1 MLSLCVEDYFL
12 KGLEISWWRM
22 CRASAWSRYLPWWV
36 LECRETGNH
45 SPTCSRGWAA
55 ASVTPAN
62 TAHHRVN
69 SGHERSAAPHWCKW
83 QHCRAVSHRC
93 CLSGVRGQSD
103 RVIKLELVTAAGWT
117 GRNCELAGCECAGAG
132 VEWSL
137 CPLLCSRLWKSRA
150 SVWDG
155 EPQRPAPHRRT
166 AGPAPGGPGL
176 LLLPTSHQLI
186 SLKCILGSRQ

>member
-55 ASVTPAN
+55 ASVTPAD
-62 TAHHRVN
+62 TRAHHRVN

-117 GRNCELAGCECAGAG
+117 GRNCELAGASVPGL
-132 VEWSL
+132 EWSG
-137 CPLLCSRLWKSRA
+137 A
-150 SVWDG
+150 SVRCSAHDCENP
-155 EPQRPAPHRRT
+155 EPVCETVSRSAPPRT
-166 AGPAPGGPGL
+166 AAPPGP
-176 LLLPTSHQLI
+176 HQAARAC
-186 SLKCILGSRQ
+186 SCSPPATN

>member
-62 TAHHRVN
+62 TRPHHRVN
-69 SGHERSAAPHWCKW
+69 SGHERSAAASLV
-83 QHCRAVSHRC
+83 QVAT
-93 CLSGVRGQSD
+93 LQSGQPPVLPVRG
-103 RVIKLELVTAAGWT
+103 
-117 GRNCELAGCECAGAG
+117 AGA
-132 VEWSL
+132 E
-137 CPLLCSRLWKSRA
+137 
-150 SVWDG
+150 
-155 EPQRPAPHRRT
+155 
-166 AGPAPGGPGL
+166 
-176 LLLPTSHQLI
+176 
-186 SLKCILGSRQ
+186 